1 VKSAGIFSGGS
12 SQVKRTN
19 ILAALLVALSLIS
32 TGCGTSDY
40 VQSIQLSTN
49 VASSGGFFNL
59 AGADGTLQLVTNAVY
74 HSGKTVPVTDS
85 VTYTVTTIGVD
96 ANFSD
101 PLPAYGPDTVPID
114 PTGLMT
120 AKEALCTWDNIANPP
135 TGTPIWV
142 YTGYYQVT
150 STYNGMVSQPVAIG
164 VGSETSLSSA
174 VGGCGPTS

>member
-1 VKSAGIFSGGS
+1 VKSAGIFSGGF

-49 VASSGGFFNL
+49 GASSGGFFNL
-59 AGADGTLQLVTNAVY
+59 VGADGTLQLVTNAVY
-74 HSGKTVPVTDS
+74 HSGKTVPITDS

-101 PLPAYGPDTVPID
+101 PLPAYGLTTVPID
-114 PTGLMT
+114 STGLMT
-120 AKEALCTWDNIANPP
+120 AVEALCTWDNIANPP

-150 STYNGMVSQPVAIG
+150 ATYNGMVSQPVAIG

-174 VGGCGPTS
+174 VGGCGPS